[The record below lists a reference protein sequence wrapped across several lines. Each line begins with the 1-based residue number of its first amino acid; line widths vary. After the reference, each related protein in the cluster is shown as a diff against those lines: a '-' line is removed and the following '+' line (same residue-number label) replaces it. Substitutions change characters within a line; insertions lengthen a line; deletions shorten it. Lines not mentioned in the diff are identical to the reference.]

1 MKTKPG
7 IVAKASVCFVSSFV
21 LLILLTM
28 PAHSDSLPSISVSVW
43 GTSDPWLAGMPARS
57 SASYNPSD
65 APADYAPANLPVLV
79 SLNVVQGALFTWSA
93 TGAVANFQTTNP
105 ADFAGPNGFLTGDGI
120 VPHLTGAENG
130 ISDVTAPTN
139 ALLGVFL
146 GPSQPNLNTAP
157 GALDFSSSASRNY
170 LVLTPALQ
178 QVFYMGG
185 GLTDTGIAQTVV
197 APQGATR
204 LFLGTM
210 DYYQNMDNSGS
221 FAVTVTDPV
230 PEPSTMLLLGSGLVG
245 LWGFR
250 KRVRKS

>member
-1 MKTKPG
+1 
-7 IVAKASVCFVSSFV
+7 
-21 LLILLTM
+21 
-28 PAHSDSLPSISVSVW
+28 
-43 GTSDPWLAGMPARS
+43 
-57 SASYNPSD
+57 
-65 APADYAPANLPVLV
+65 
-79 SLNVVQGALFTWSA
+79 
-93 TGAVANFQTTNP
+93 VANYQSTNP
-105 ADFAGPNGFLTGDGI
+105 ADFAGPNGMLTGDGI

-146 GPSQPNLNTAP
+146 GLSQPDLNTAP
-157 GALDFSSSASRNY
+157 GALDFSSSASRNQ

-210 DYYQNMDNSGS
+210 DYYQNMDNSGF
-221 FAVTVTDPV
+221 FAVTVNDPPTV